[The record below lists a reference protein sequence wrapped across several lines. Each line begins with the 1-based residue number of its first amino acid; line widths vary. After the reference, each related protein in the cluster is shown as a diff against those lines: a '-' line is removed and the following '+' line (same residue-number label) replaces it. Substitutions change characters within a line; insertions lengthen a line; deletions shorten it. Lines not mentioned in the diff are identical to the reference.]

1 MPNKVLHIINNFLH
15 AAVRNSIT
23 KLPVVVLMGNL
34 CCGAAMMSCSRHN
47 ASDADTQS
55 DAINVPRDPLA
66 PYHGIDVSSHQ
77 KDINWTE
84 VSADSNI
91 KFVYIKAT
99 EGSTYISPH
108 YNANVQQARL
118 HGILVGSYHFL
129 RSTSSIQAQYRNF
142 VKAASIANQDLIPMI
157 DVEKRGSWSR
167 KQLID
172 SLQLLASLLER
183 HFGVRP
189 MIYSTMSF
197 YNRNLSPYFNEYPLY
212 IGRYSEKTPEITWN
226 GRYTI
231 WQYTETGKVNGITT
245 KVDLCRFNDNSWLP
259 DIALHKNKAEK

>member
-1 MPNKVLHIINNFLH
+1 
-15 AAVRNSIT
+15 
-23 KLPVVVLMGNL
+23 
-34 CCGAAMMSCSRHN
+34 
-47 ASDADTQS
+47 
-55 DAINVPRDPLA
+55 
-66 PYHGIDVSSHQ
+66 
-77 KDINWTE
+77 
-84 VSADSNI
+84 
-91 KFVYIKAT
+91 
-99 EGSTYISPH
+99 
-108 YNANVQQARL
+108 
-118 HGILVGSYHFL
+118 
-129 RSTSSIQAQYRNF
+129 
-142 VKAASIANQDLIPMI
+142 MI

-259 DIALHKNKAEK
+259 DIALHKNKVEK